1 MIIVAGALHVDPQQ
15 RQAYLDSCIEVTVA
29 ARRAPGCVDFHLSAD
44 PIEPGR
50 INVFEQWESV
60 EAVEQFR
67 GAGPSSEQAATILA
81 ASVFQHEIHRST
93 PL

>member
-1 MIIVAGALHVDPQQ
+1 MIIVAGALHVDPQE
-15 RQAYLDSCIEVTVA
+15 RQEYLDSCVDVIVA

-44 PIEPGR
+44 LIEPGR
-50 INVFEQWESV
+50 INVFEQWESA

-81 ASVFQHEIHRST
+81 ASVFQHEVHHSS